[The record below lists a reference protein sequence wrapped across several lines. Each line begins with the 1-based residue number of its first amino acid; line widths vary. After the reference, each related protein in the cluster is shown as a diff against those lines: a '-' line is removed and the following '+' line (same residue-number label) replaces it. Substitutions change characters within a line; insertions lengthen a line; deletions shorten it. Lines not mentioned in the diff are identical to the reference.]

1 MLLFKEVK
9 SLQKY
14 LTGQNGSVGFVPT
27 MGALHAGHMS
37 LVRQARTE
45 NDISVCSIFVNP
57 TQFNESSDLDAYP
70 RLPGQDIAKL
80 SEEGND
86 ILFMPSVHE
95 VYPTE
100 LPEPNAVDLNGLDE
114 GMEGAFR
121 PGHFAGVA
129 QVVGRLLDIVNPH
142 RLYMGQKDY
151 QQVAV
156 IDHVIRETGRSVELR
171 VHPTIRETDGLAMSS
186 RNLRLNLD
194 ERNQAIR
201 IYQTLQEIQV
211 GFSAEMP
218 ISQLEDEAL
227 KALDRPGFKPE
238 YVAIVDRK
246 TLLPFR
252 YQQNENGAVACVAC
266 WVGGVRLID
275 NILLEPL
282 RLA

>member
-14 LTGQNGSVGFVPT
+14 LIGKNGSVGFVPT

-37 LVRQARTE
+37 IVRHARTE

-95 VYPTE
+95 IYPTE
-100 LPEPNAVDLNGLDE
+100 LPEPKAVDLNGLDQ